1 MNMKCNLLFV
11 GGQEKYAKIDP
22 KALTVTLKDFT
33 HMFST
38 ESYKLQASVLV
49 FSY

>member
-1 MNMKCNLLFV
+1 MKCNLLFV
-11 GGQEKYAKIDP
+11 GGQEKHAEIYS
-22 KALTVTLKDFT
+22 KALTVTLKDCN

-38 ESYKLQASVLV
+38 ESYKLQASVLT

>member
-1 MNMKCNLLFV
+1 MKRNLLFV
-11 GGQEKYAKIDP
+11 GGQEKYAEIYS
-22 KALTVTLKDFT
+22 KALTVTLKDLT
-33 HMFST
+33 RMSST